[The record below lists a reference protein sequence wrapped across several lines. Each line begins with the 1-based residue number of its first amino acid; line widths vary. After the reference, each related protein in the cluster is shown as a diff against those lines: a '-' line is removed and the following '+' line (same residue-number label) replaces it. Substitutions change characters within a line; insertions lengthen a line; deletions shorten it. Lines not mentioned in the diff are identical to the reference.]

1 MSFKI
6 PNIAMKYSRSSFV
19 KDTIQPLLKQ
29 IKARAEI
36 SLASAE
42 IISMQNKKILN
53 TSAEIISKADLAF

>member
-6 PNIAMKYSRSSFV
+6 ANIAMKYSRSSFV

-42 IISMQNKKILN
+42 IISMQNNKILH

>member
-19 KDTIQPLLKQ
+19 KAPIRPLLKKA
-29 IKARAEI
+29 KARAEI

-53 TSAEIISKADLAF
+53 TSAEIISKADLTF

>member
-1 MSFKI
+1 
-6 PNIAMKYSRSSFV
+6 MKYSRSSFV

-42 IISMQNKKILN
+42 IIFIQNKKILN

>member
-53 TSAEIISKADLAF
+53 TSAQIISKADLAF

>member
-1 MSFKI
+1 
-6 PNIAMKYSRSSFV
+6 MKYSRSSFV